1 MIKRI
6 LIFSLVLF
14 STNSKSH
21 DDIDDF
27 NTQVQ
32 LEEIKELNTE
42 LSYDIEDLTL
52 INRNNNLLLEEE

>member
-1 MIKRI
+1 LGLSYCKFTI
-6 LIFSLVLF
+6 
-14 STNSKSH
+14 
-21 DDIDDF
+21 IDDF